1 VFFFAPDR
9 VVKRRQDWGPG
20 GLEERYG
27 KAWDQFVADTPRWL
41 TLDRHSGPA
50 GVRQAFLAVLDGTL
64 GPDRGA
70 IVRP

>member
-1 VFFFAPDR
+1 
-9 VVKRRQDWGPG
+9 
-20 GLEERYG
+20 
-27 KAWDQFVADTPRWL
+27 VADTPRWL